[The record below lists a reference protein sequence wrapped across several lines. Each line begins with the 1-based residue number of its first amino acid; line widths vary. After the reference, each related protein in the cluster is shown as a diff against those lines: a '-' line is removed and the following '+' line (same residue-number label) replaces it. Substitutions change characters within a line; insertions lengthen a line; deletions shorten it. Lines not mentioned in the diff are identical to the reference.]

1 MNASP
6 ISMGLLSSR
15 GPPAWH
21 PASETLRSKC
31 EEAAEFCQV
40 CDTKIITRF
49 LRSSYDII
57 INLKSGLK

>member
-6 ISMGLLSSR
+6 ISMGLLSRR

-31 EEAAEFCQV
+31 KEATEFCQV
-40 CDTKIITRF
+40 CDTKIITKIF
-49 LRSSYDII
+49 EI
-57 INLKSGLK
+57 

>member
-31 EEAAEFCQV
+31 KEAAEFCQV
-40 CDTKIITRF
+40 CDKTKIITKIF
-49 LRSSYDII
+49 EIQLSI
-57 INLKSGLK
+57 